1 MSRNLNL
8 EMMIKGGSMNGYYI
22 VGLLVAGIAA
32 LCLWCLCRSSARRED
47 MWNKFCYPD
56 IKDVEDGE

>member
-1 MSRNLNL
+1 
-8 EMMIKGGSMNGYYI
+8 MMIKGGSMNGYYI